1 MSAGPHALTSWLQ
14 QRAAHWQRLH
24 RRLRQVNAQ
33 ARVDAG
39 ALRELVAGFR
49 ALGRDLA
56 LARATLPSAAITRQL
71 ESLYAQVHAVIYR
84 TPHALWRELLQL
96 LRVQVPARVR
106 ELRGA
111 LQAVVGLFVLSAL
124 VGGMLVWQ
132 FPELAGLFASE
143 QMINQVQQGNLWT
156 DGLIN
161 IVPSAWLSVSIMSNN
176 IAVSLFAFTL
186 GALYGLGTVYI
197 IALNGLMLGGVF
209 ALTAHYG
216 LAGRLFT
223 FIIAHGVV
231 ELSIICLS
239 GAAGVALGEALIH
252 PGARR
257 RAVAFQSA
265 VGRAAQLLPV
275 CVVFL
280 IGAGLIEGYV
290 SPDNSY
296 PRAVHVLI
304 GLGYG
309 TLFWSVL
316 TGGVWRFMWRT
327 RE

>member
-1 MSAGPHALTSWLQ
+1 MNARQQALTNWLQ
-14 QRAAHWQRLH
+14 QRADHWQQLH
-24 RRLRQVNAQ
+24 RRLRQVNTQ

-39 ALRELVAGFR
+39 ALRELVTGFR

-56 LARATLPSAAITRQL
+56 LARATLPGAAITRQL
-71 ESLYAQVHAVIYR
+71 ESLYTQVHAVIYR
-84 TPHALWRELLQL
+84 RPYALSRALLQL
-96 LRVQVPARVR
+96 LREQVPARVH

-111 LQAVVGLFVLSAL
+111 LQAVAGLFVLSAL
-124 VGGMLVWQ
+124 LGWMLVWQ

-161 IVPSAWLSVSIMSNN
+161 VVPSAWLSVSIMSNN

-186 GALYGLGTVYI
+186 GALYGLGTIYI

-231 ELSIICLS
+231 ELSIICLA
-239 GAAGVALGEALIH
+239 GAAGFALGEALIH

-257 RAVAFQSA
+257 RAVAFQNA
-265 VGRAAQLLPV
+265 VGHAAQLLPV

-280 IGAGLIEGYV
+280 VGAGLIEGYV
-290 SPDNSY
+290 SPDDSY

-304 GLGYG
+304 GLAYG
-309 TLFWSVL
+309 ALFWSVL
-316 TGGVWRFMWRT
+316 TGTIWRFMLRAQ
-327 RE
+327 E

>member
-1 MSAGPHALTSWLQ
+1 MSGRHHALTTWLQ
-14 QRAAHWQRLH
+14 QRAGHWQRLAIL
-24 RRLRQVNAQ
+24 LRQVNSH
-33 ARVDAG
+33 ARVEAG
-39 ALRELVAGFR
+39 VLRDLVDGFR

-56 LARATLPSAAITRQL
+56 LARATLPAAAITQQL
-71 ESLYAQVHAVIYR
+71 ESLYTQVHAVIYR
-84 TPHALWRELLQL
+84 PPHALWRELLQL
-96 LRVQVPARVR
+96 VRVQVPARVH

-124 VGGMLVWQ
+124 IGWTLVWQ

-161 IVPSAWLSVSIMSNN
+161 VVPSAWLSLSIMSNN

-223 FIIAHGVV
+223 FIVAHGVV

-239 GAAGVALGEALIH
+239 GAAGLALGEALIH

-275 CVVFL
+275 CAVFL
-280 IGAGLIEGYV
+280 MGAGLIEGYI
-290 SPDNSY
+290 SPDDNY
-296 PRAVHVLI
+296 PRAVHMFI

-309 TLFWSVL
+309 VFFWSVL
-316 TGGVWRFMWRT
+316 TGRVWRFTLRT
-327 RE
+327 PE